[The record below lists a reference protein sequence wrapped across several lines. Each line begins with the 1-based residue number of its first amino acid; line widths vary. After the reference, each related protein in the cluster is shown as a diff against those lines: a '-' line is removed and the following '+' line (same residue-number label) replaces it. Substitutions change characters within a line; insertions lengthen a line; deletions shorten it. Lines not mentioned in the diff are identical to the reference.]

1 MTSGTY
7 EPVRK
12 LAGSDVVESF
22 DCGQAALNQFLQR
35 FALVN
40 QKSNSAQTYVC
51 CHGGVVVGFFS
62 LAVGSVDPATAAPR
76 VIKGIPKHPVP
87 VMILARLAVDV
98 QHQGAGL
105 GKALLKDALLRT
117 AQAADIAGIRAL
129 LVHAKDE
136 TSRQWYLN
144 WEFEPSPSDPFHL
157 FLLVKDLKAMVS
169 GREDAQ
175 IRIASGRDRT
185 SAGNPAHPKVIRWPT
200 VGCLHQCLRP

>member
-1 MTSGTY
+1 MSSGTY

-12 LAGSDVVESF
+12 LAGSDAVESF
-22 DCGQAALNQFLQR
+22 DCGHAALNQFLQR

-51 CHGGVVVGFFS
+51 SHAGVVVGFYS

-76 VIKGIPKHPVP
+76 VIKGIPRHPVP

-136 TSRQWYLN
+136 TARQWYLN
-144 WEFEPSPSDPFHL
+144 WEFETSASDPFHL
-157 FLLVKDLKAMVS
+157 FLLMKDLKAIVT
-169 GREDAQ
+169 G
-175 IRIASGRDRT
+175 
-185 SAGNPAHPKVIRWPT
+185 
-200 VGCLHQCLRP
+200 